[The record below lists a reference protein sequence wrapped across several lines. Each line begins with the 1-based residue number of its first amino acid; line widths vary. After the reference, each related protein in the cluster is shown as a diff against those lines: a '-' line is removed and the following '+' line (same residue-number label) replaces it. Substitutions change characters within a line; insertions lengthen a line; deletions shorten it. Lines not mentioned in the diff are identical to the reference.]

1 MPTESTI
8 GRRESTTMPSE
19 PLRTFW
25 CAFRRNKTAVVGSV
39 ILALICL
46 AVVFA
51 PWVTSHDPEKQN
63 LRGRFTVPQLA
74 HPFGTDQY
82 GRDIFSRALY
92 GGRVSLTVGFAS
104 VLLAVTVGVLVGLQA
119 GFIGGRIDA
128 LLMRLTDAIMAFPTF
143 FLTVAI
149 SALVGPS
156 LTNLVVIIGLT
167 SWMGV
172 ARLVRGE
179 VLSLKERE
187 FISAAV
193 VTGCSPNRVM
203 VRHLLPNTVA
213 PIIVAGTLQIAFA
226 VLTEATLSV
235 LGVGV
240 RPPTPSW
247 GNMLTVAQRDMF
259 VAPWVAIVPGG
270 FIFLTVLCLNF
281 VGDGL
286 RDSLDPHLRQR

>member
-1 MPTESTI
+1 MVGTAI
-8 GRRESTTMPSE
+8 LTMI
-19 PLRTFW
+19 
-25 CAFRRNKTAVVGSV
+25 V
-39 ILALICL
+39 L

-63 LRGRFTVPQLA
+63 LRGRFTPPQLT
-74 HPFGTDQY
+74 HPLGTDQF

-92 GGRVSLTVGFAS
+92 GGRISLTVGLAS
-104 VLLAVTVGVLVGLQA
+104 VLLAVTIGVLVGLQA
-119 GFIGGRIDA
+119 GFIGGRTDA

-193 VTGCSPNRVM
+193 VTGCSPSRVM

-213 PIIVAGTLQIAFA
+213 PIIVAATLQIAFA
-226 VLTEATLSV
+226 VLTEATLSF

-247 GNMLTVAQRDMF
+247 GNMLTVAQKDMF
-259 VAPWVAIVPGG
+259 VAPWVAIAPGG
-270 FIFLTVLCLNF
+270 LIFLTVLCLNF

-286 RDSLDPHLRQR
+286 RDSLDPRLRQR